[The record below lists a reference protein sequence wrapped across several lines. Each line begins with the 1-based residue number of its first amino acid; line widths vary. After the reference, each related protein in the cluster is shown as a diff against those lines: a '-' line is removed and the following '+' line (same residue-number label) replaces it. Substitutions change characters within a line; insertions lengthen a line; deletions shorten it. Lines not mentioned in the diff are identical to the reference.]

1 METRI
6 VRALSLDV
14 RRDGE
19 EDQEYTQGDTVELT
33 EAEVK
38 RFEASGAIVPQ
49 GYASFADFNEA
60 SLDHYRGGRGDVEA
74 NARAMARAAEAR
86 KGGVVDVGVDAEGN
100 PYITALRDDTPNID
114 ETVALAEGDAAKAR
128 LVLEAEEAVSGGD
141 PRVGVV
147 DGLTKIIEG

>member
-19 EDQEYTQGDTVELT
+19 EDQEYAQGDTVDLT

-38 RFEASGAIVPQ
+38 RFEASGAIVPA
-49 GYASFADFNEA
+49 GYSSFQEFNEA

-74 NARAMARAAEAR
+74 NARAMQRAAEAR
-86 KGGVVDVGVDAEGN
+86 KGGVVDVGVEAEGN

-114 ETVALAEGDAAKAR
+114 ETVALAEGDPDKAR
-128 LVLEAEEAVSGGD
+128 LVLEAEQVVSGAD

-147 DGLTKIIEG
+147 DGLNKIIEG

>member
-14 RRDGE
+14 RREGE
-19 EDQEYTQGDTVELT
+19 EDQEYAQGDMVELN

-38 RFEASGAIVPQ
+38 RFEASGAIVPL
-49 GYASFADFNEA
+49 GYDSFEAFNEA
-60 SLDHYRGGRGDVEA
+60 SLDHYRGGRGDVQA

-86 KGGVVDVGVDAEGN
+86 KGGVVDVGVDDGTN
-100 PYITALRDDTPNID
+100 PYITALRDDTPTVD
-114 ETVALAEGDAAKAR
+114 ETVALAEGDPIKAR
-128 LVLEAEEAVSGGD
+128 QVLEAEDVVSGGE

-147 DGLTKIIEG
+147 DGLNKIIEG